1 MKKSEKKKVDHFQFK
16 VSSRKMNVQIEINAA
31 QDFKSILNEYSDVNR
46 ELTALNSQVKE
57 IRAAKK
63 NIEETV
69 VSFMKLN
76 SIDEAQLPDGSK
88 IIRKVSK
95 RTSPMTKDL
104 IIDVLKTKM
113 PEADAISLVQ
123 DIFSKRKVTETET
136 ISLSKSRKR
145 TSDALDLDDENDDE
159 FM

>member
-1 MKKSEKKKVDHFQFK
+1 
-16 VSSRKMNVQIEINAA
+16 MNVQIESNAA
-31 QDFKSILNEYSDVNR
+31 QDFKSILSEYSDVNK

-63 NIEETV
+63 NIEDTV

-104 IIDVLKTKM
+104 IIDVLKSKM
-113 PEADAISLVQ
+113 SEADAISLVQ
-123 DIFSKRKVTETET
+123 EIFSKRKVTESET
-136 ISLSKSRKR
+136 ISLSKPRKR
-145 TSDALDLDDENDDE
+145 TGAALDLDDDDENDEE
-159 FM
+159 FT